1 MDGNYV
7 MVPSGEYEEL
17 CDKADEL
24 ERMEELAASGEMPDF
39 DKMGFEE
46 LAAEAQYMWTRVQ
59 DMRCAIKCA
68 LSDMRDITGN
78 LERFTEEGR

>member
-1 MDGNYV
+1 MDGSYV
-7 MVPSGEYEEL
+7 MVPDGEYMEL
-17 CDKADEL
+17 CGKAETL
-24 ERMEELAASGEMPDF
+24 EHMEELAEAREMPDF